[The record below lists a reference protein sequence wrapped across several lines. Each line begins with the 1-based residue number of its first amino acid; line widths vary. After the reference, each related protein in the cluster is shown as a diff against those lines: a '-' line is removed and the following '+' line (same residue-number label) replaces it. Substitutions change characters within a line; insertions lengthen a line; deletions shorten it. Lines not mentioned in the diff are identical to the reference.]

1 MKIRCALCSLVC
13 AGLLASVSFAQPP
26 GGGRGGMMGGMGG
39 NLVSLAK
46 AKDVA
51 ADLKLSEDQVKK
63 LEDLDKKL
71 GEKRRSA
78 MQDAQG
84 DREAMQEAMKEIAK
98 DTEKG
103 LGEVVNADQMKRLK
117 QLSLQSSLKTGGLM
131 AALGNPDV
139 AKALSL
145 NEEQQEQLK
154 GFREDMMNTMREM
167 FQGGGGGGDR
177 AEMQK
182 KMQEYRASLDKKV
195 TKLLTDDQSKK
206 LKELQGDEFKGQ
218 FPQPQMGGG
227 RNKKGGN
234 G

>member
-1 MKIRCALCSLVC
+1 MKLRCALCSLVC

-39 NLVSLAK
+39 NMVQLAK

-63 LEDLDKKL
+63 LDELEKKM

-84 DREAMQEAMKEIAK
+84 DREAMMSAMQEIAK
-98 DTEKG
+98 ETEKG
-103 LGEVVNADQMKRLK
+103 LGEIVKPDQMKRLK
-117 QLSLQSSLKTGGLM
+117 QLQLQASIKMGGLM

-139 AKALSL
+139 VKGLSL

-167 FQGGGGGGDR
+167 FQGGGGGDR

-182 KMQEYRASLDKKV
+182 KMQEYRDSLNKKV
-195 TKLLTDDQSKK
+195 AKLLTEDQNKK
-206 LKELQGDEFKGQ
+206 LKELQGEEFKGQ
-218 FPQPQMGGG
+218 FPAGGQGG
-227 RNKKGGN
+227 RRPNKN

>member
-1 MKIRCALCSLVC
+1 MKMRCALCSLVC

-26 GGGRGGMMGGMGG
+26 GGGRGGMMGGG
-39 NLVSLAK
+39 NLVALAK

-78 MQDAQG
+78 MQDAAG
-84 DREAMQEAMKEIAK
+84 DREAMQTAMQEIAK

-103 LGEVVNADQMKRLK
+103 LGEVVNADQLKRLK
-117 QLSLQSSLKTGGLM
+117 QLQLQSSMKNGGLM

-139 AKALSL
+139 VKGLKL

-154 GFREDMMNTMREM
+154 GFRDDMMSTMREM
-167 FQGGGGGGDR
+167 FQGGGDQ
-177 AEMQK
+177 AEMRK
-182 KMQEYRASLDKKV
+182 KMTEYRASLDKKV
-195 TKLLTDDQSKK
+195 AKLLTEDQNKA
-206 LKELQGDEFKGQ
+206 LKEMQGAEFKGQ
-218 FPQPQMGGG
+218 FPAPPAMGRG
-227 RNKKGGN
+227 KKGGI
-234 G
+234 

>member
-1 MKIRCALCSLVC
+1 
-13 AGLLASVSFAQPP
+13 
-26 GGGRGGMMGGMGG
+26 
-39 NLVSLAK
+39 
-46 AKDVA
+46 
-51 ADLKLSEDQVKK
+51 
-63 LEDLDKKL
+63 
-71 GEKRRSA
+71 

-98 DTEKG
+98 ETEKG

-117 QLSLQSSLKTGGLM
+117 QLSLQSSMKNGGLM
-131 AALGNPDV
+131 AVLMNPDV
-139 AKALSL
+139 VKAVKL

-154 GFREDMMNTMREM
+154 GFGEDMRNTMREM
-167 FQGGGGGGDR
+167 FQNGGGGGDQ
-177 AEMQK
+177 AEMRK

-195 TKLLTDDQSKK
+195 AKLLTDDQNKA
-206 LKELQGDEFKGQ
+206 LKELQGEEFKGQ

>member
-1 MKIRCALCSLVC
+1 M
-13 AGLLASVSFAQPP
+13 
-26 GGGRGGMMGGMGG
+26 GMGG
-39 NLVSLAK
+39 GGNMISLAK

-51 ADLKLSEDQVKK
+51 ADLKLSEDQIKK
-63 LEDLDKKL
+63 LDELQKKMTAKMTSARED
-71 GEKRRSA
+71 A
-78 MQDAQG
+78 NG
-84 DREAMQEAMKEIAK
+84 DREAMMSAMQEIAK
-98 DTEKG
+98 ETEKG
-103 LGEVVNADQMKRLK
+103 LGEAISADQMKRLK
-117 QLSLQSSLKTGGLM
+117 QLSLQSTLKNGGLM

-139 AKALSL
+139 AKGLNL

-206 LKELQGDEFKGQ
+206 LKELQGEEFKGQ